1 MADLAPFAGW
11 TYDFDR
17 VGGPEAV
24 LAPPYDVITA
34 DEAGRMAASSPHHI
48 IHLILGK
55 PAPGTEFGADVY
67 ARAAETWRRWRR
79 EGVLRREPCPALY
92 TYDIEFDDL
101 RTGGRWTRRGIMG
114 ALRLV
119 PFEDREV
126 LPHEEVF
133 PGPLSDRIRLLEAT
147 DAAFCTIFALYS
159 DPLDEAGAAL
169 ANAPSEPLLTCT
181 DARGCVHRV
190 RRVRHPGAVAAV
202 REALRKGPIII
213 ADGHHRYTAA
223 LEHARRKGRL
233 THDGTGARTLVC
245 LSNTRDPG
253 VRAYGT
259 HRLFSG
265 LGGPPNLDGLTAWA
279 RVERI
284 DAEGGE
290 SLLSALD
297 DASAADTSR
306 VPAFVFLTSRGAF
319 VVRIGKPEQ
328 CEGLLSAVHP
338 VLRRQPLTLLH
349 EVLLS
354 HGLGLRAD
362 QLDAA
367 GGVSHTRDA
376 DEALR
381 LVRAGA
387 CDLAVL
393 VKAPAGED
401 LSEVCSAG
409 QRMPHKATYFYPK
422 LLSGCVLMDLSE
434 RM

>member
-1 MADLAPFAGW
+1 MAGFEPFVGW

-17 VGGPEAV
+17 VGGSEAV
-24 LAPPYDVITA
+24 LAPPYDVIPA
-34 DEAGRMAASSPHHI
+34 DEAARMASSSPYHV
-48 IHLILGK
+48 IHLVLGK
-55 PAPGTEFGADVY
+55 PAPGTQFGPEAY
-67 ARAAETWRRWRR
+67 ALAAETWRRWRR

-119 PFEDREV
+119 PFEEHEV
-126 LPHEEVF
+126 LPHEAVF

-147 DAAFCTIFALYS
+147 DAVFSPIFALCS

-169 ANAPSEPLLTCT
+169 DAAPSDPVFVCT
-181 DARGCVHRV
+181 DGQGCVHRV
-190 RRVRHPGAVAAV
+190 NRVVDSDAIAAAC
-202 REALRKGPIII
+202 EALRRGPVII

-223 LEHARRKGRL
+223 LEYVRAKGRL
-233 THDGTGARTLVC
+233 GGGAGARTLVC
-245 LSNTRDPG
+245 LSSTRDPG
-253 VRAYGT
+253 LRVYGT
-259 HRLFSG
+259 HRVFSG
-265 LGGPPNLDGLTAWA
+265 LGGSPDLSRLTVWA
-279 RVERI
+279 SVERI
-284 DAEGGE
+284 DAADGE

-297 DASAADTSR
+297 AASAGGSVR
-306 VPAFVFLTSRGAF
+306 VPAFVFLTTAGAF
-319 VVRIGKPEQ
+319 LVRIEKPEG
-328 CEGLLSAVHP
+328 CESVLSSVHP
-338 VLRRQPLTLLH
+338 ALRRQPLTLLH
-349 EVLLS
+349 EVLIR
-354 HGLGLRAD
+354 HGLGLTDD

-367 GGVSHTRDA
+367 GGVSHTRSA

-393 VKAPAGED
+393 VQAPSSED
-401 LSEVCSAG
+401 LAEVCAAG